1 VAEALGAADENLRRA
16 ARNLAAALALGA
28 RLQQ

>member
-1 VAEALGAADENLRRA
+1 VAEALAAAEDNLRRA

-28 RLQQ
+28 RLR